1 MVEVPAAALKI
12 AAFLPHVDFVSI
24 GSNDLTQYTLAAER
38 GNAAVASLADPLDPA
53 VLRLIAEVGRAAAAS
68 EVPVAVCGEM
78 AADGTAIPLLLGLSV
93 TELSVSAQAVPAVK
107 AVVRRLDTRACGVLA
122 DNALQAS
129 SAEEV
134 RRLVA
139 TAEVVPPV
147 NAEAGRTTVAS

>member
-53 VLRLIAEVGRAAAAS
+53 VLRLIAEVGRAGAATD
-68 EVPVAVCGEM
+68 VTVAVCGEM
-78 AADGTAIPLLLGLSV
+78 AADPTAIPLLVGMGV

-107 AVVRRLDTRACGVLA
+107 AVARRLDTGVCGSLV
-122 DNALQAS
+122 DRALQAS

-134 RRLVA
+134 RGLVA
-139 TAEVVPPV
+139 ALDPARRITDG
-147 NAEAGRTTVAS
+147 GRTTVAS